1 MLEALWIAL
10 AFVFGLAARQLGLPP
25 LVGYLGAGLL
35 LQLRGVEATPA
46 LPALSHAGVLLLLFS
61 VGLKLRLRN
70 LLDRTNLGGGS
81 VHLLI
86 TTLVLFPLLS
96 LYGSLSTPTTVMLA
110 IALTFSSTVMAA
122 KVLEERQELRAFHG
136 RVAVGILVFQ
146 DIIAVAL
153 MSYASG
159 SIPSPWSLALLGLP
173 LLRPLLHALLR
184 ISGHDELLVLF
195 GLLLALAG
203 GAAFE
208 RLGLSPELGAL
219 VLGILIAG
227 HDKAK
232 ELGDALWSVKEAF
245 LVGFFLQIGMTAL
258 PDWQTFMGAMLLTL
272 VLPLKALLFFFIM
285 LRMRLRPRSAFL
297 ASLSLASYSEFG
309 LIVANKLAEQG
320 ALSHEWVLL
329 CALTMALSF
338 ILAAP
343 LNRHAHALYGRL
355 EHRLAPLESRIRH
368 PDDEPLSLGQARILI
383 MGMGRVGTGA
393 YDFLNKR
400 ERVVGLDSDP
410 DKVQQH
416 LQQRRRVLYADAE
429 DPGFWMRVRLDGV
442 RAILLAMPDPQANE
456 IAAQQLRRRNYRGL
470 ISAASRHRDE
480 REPALAA
487 GVDLDFN
494 VYGEAGA
501 GFAEHVLEALYNRH
515 TKKTNTTPS
524 GSPL

>member
-1 MLEALWIAL
+1 MPEALWIAV
-10 AFVFGLAARQLGLPP
+10 AFVLGLATRQLGLPP
-25 LVGYLGAGLL
+25 LIGYLGAGLL
-35 LQLRGVEATPA
+35 MHLRGIEETPV

-61 VGLKLRLRN
+61 VGLKLRWRN

-81 VHLLI
+81 AHLLI
-86 TTLVLFPLLS
+86 MALGLVPLLS
-96 LYGSLSTPTTVMLA
+96 LYGPLGAPTAVMLA
-110 IALTFSSTVMAA
+110 IALTFSSTVLAA

-146 DIIAVAL
+146 DLIAVAL
-153 MSYASG
+153 MSYAGG
-159 SIPSPWSLALLGLP
+159 SVPSPWSVALLALP

-184 ISGHDELLVLF
+184 VSGHDELLVLF

-219 VLGILIAG
+219 ALGILIAG

-232 ELGDALWSVKEAF
+232 ELGDALWSVKEVF

-258 PDWQTFMGAMLLTL
+258 PDWQTFLGALLLTL
-272 VLPLKALLFFFIM
+272 ALPLKALLFFVIM
-285 LRMRLRPRSAFL
+285 LRMQLRPRSAFL

-309 LIVANKLAEQG
+309 LIVANKLAEHG
-320 ALSHEWVLL
+320 ALGHEWVLL
-329 CALTMALSF
+329 CALAMALSF

-343 LNRHAHALYGRL
+343 LNRHAHALYGKL
-355 EHRLAPLESRIRH
+355 ERRLAPLESHLRH
-368 PDDEPLSLGQARILI
+368 PDDEPLSLGQAHILI

-393 YDFLNKR
+393 YDFLSR
-400 ERVVGLDSDP
+400 SERVVGLDSDP

-416 LQQRRRVLYADAE
+416 LQQHRRVLYADAE
-429 DPGFWMRVRLDGV
+429 DPGFWTQVRLDGV
-442 RAILLAMPDPQANE
+442 RAVLLAMPDPQANE
-456 IAAQQLRRRNYRGL
+456 IAARQLRRRNYRGL
-470 ISAASRHRDE
+470 ISAASRHPDE

-501 GFAEHVLEALYNRH
+501 GFAEHVLEALYNRRD
-515 TKKTNTTPS
+515 KKADVAT
-524 GSPL
+524 